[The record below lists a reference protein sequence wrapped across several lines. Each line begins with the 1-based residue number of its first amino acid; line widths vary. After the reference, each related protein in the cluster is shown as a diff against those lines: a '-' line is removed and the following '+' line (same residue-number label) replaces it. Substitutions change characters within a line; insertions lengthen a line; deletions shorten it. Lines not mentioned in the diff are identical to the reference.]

1 MHARISTVLFF
12 AAARDV
18 SKVDQWT
25 LTLSE
30 PTSVAT
36 VRELVLTEFPQ
47 LKPWSKA
54 LRIAIDGEYAREDF
68 MVEPGSEIALIP
80 PVAGGS

>member
-1 MHARISTVLFF
+1 MQQRMSMVLFF

-18 SKVDQWT
+18 TKVDQWT
-25 LTLSE
+25 LMLSE
-30 PTSVAT
+30 PTSVAL
-36 VRELVLTEFPQ
+36 VRELVLAEFPA

-80 PVAGGS
+80 PVAGGC